1 MVIYA
6 ATSRFNFNIC
16 SCVRPNW
23 GGEKLTGGRGSG
35 WSVITPGKAP
45 THTKKKIVGSD
56 VLTERML

>member
-35 WSVITPGKAP
+35 VVCYNTGKSP
-45 THTKKKIVGSD
+45 NTHKKKIVGSD